1 MSTVSV
7 ENIRLLFKQV
17 SSLGFFGRIFGWK
30 KILIQNGAAIADF
43 QELSKR
49 LPGIKQKYLEQ
60 QNIIINLQQE
70 IERYKSDHVKVQS
83 ELEFQKNLVNAHL
96 DSIKQKEREVAA
108 LKESDRQYNSR
119 INEQEGKITR
129 IETNTEQLQKNIQ
142 NNENELATIR
152 ETNTQNETKISE
164 LKQEIVKNRSE
175 IDHNIKEL
183 KEKESEIGGLKE
195 SVDKSRSQIQEMKS
209 EIERYRTTL
218 EQKQQDILN
227 NKNELA
233 TIRETNTQN
242 ETKISELKQ
251 EIVKNRSE
259 IDHNIKE
266 LKEKESEIGGLKESV
281 DKSRSQIQELKSEIE
296 RYKTTLEQKQQDI
309 LNNENELATI
319 RETNTQNETKISE
332 LKQEIVKNRS
342 EIDHNIKELKEKES
356 EIGGL
361 KESVDKSRSQIQELK
376 SEIEHYKATL
386 EQKQQDILN
395 KENELAT
402 ITETNTQN
410 EGKKSELKQEI
421 VKYKSEIE
429 HNIKELKEKEK
440 VIGSLDESVEG
451 KTKQIQRLDT
461 DIALK
466 SATIKDL
473 NQQVNLKDQEITKYE
488 KAEQMRHDEYDKRI
502 TELNALRDQLNQDRL
517 LELKNREEK
526 IEEEHERMRNLWKE
540 HEKRVEQVV
549 KSISQ
554 KTGLEYIDKEKL
566 PFGKRPD
573 NTIKICNEYVI
584 FDAKSPGGNGL
595 SNFPLYVKTQ
605 AEQAK
610 KYLFPDVHRTLFLV
624 VPTNTID
631 LVDQIFYDM
640 ADYRVFVIT
649 IDALEPVI
657 QSLKRIEEYHFAE
670 QLDPEDRE
678 NICRVI
684 GKFAH
689 ATKRRIQIDN
699 YFCNQFIGILDN
711 CRALPEEI
719 IQKTKNYEKADKMN
733 PPIEK
738 RMMEIRLDTLKVDV
752 KRLKHGCEGQD
763 IEVGSIGDMIDKI
776 PLEKEEIV
784 ETDESDI
791 LERIQ
796 QAEKDL
802 STE

>member
-227 NKNELA
+227 NK
-233 TIRETNTQN
+233 
-242 ETKISELKQ
+242 
-251 EIVKNRSE
+251 
-259 IDHNIKE
+259 
-266 LKEKESEIGGLKESV
+266 
-281 DKSRSQIQELKSEIE
+281 
-296 RYKTTLEQKQQDI
+296 
-309 LNNENELATI
+309 NELATI